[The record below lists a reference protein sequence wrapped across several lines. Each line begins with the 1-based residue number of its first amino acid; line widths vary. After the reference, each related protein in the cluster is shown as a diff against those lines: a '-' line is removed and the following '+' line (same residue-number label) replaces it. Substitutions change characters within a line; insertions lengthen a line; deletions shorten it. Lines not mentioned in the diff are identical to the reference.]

1 MNNTEFKK
9 ILREKAL
16 IVDNAWNPTDAQLE
30 LIRREIIKLTSE
42 GKRIRYTDLQH
53 IVSKFSGSPRV
64 MIFDS
69 VDNSDLNALLIAATK
84 K

>member
-16 IVDNAWNPTDAQLE
+16 IVDDAWDPTDAQLE